1 MVDSIRSTQTAGTNV
16 SATRLNSSAT
26 TEISSTL
33 PTEKE
38 PIAPAKT
45 PLPTT
50 ETPNTLGTSPAVT
63 LLVSKES
70 QEKATQDLAIA
81 KLVRK
86 ANAVKEP
93 YNQEKVAYFKQL
105 AQDPKTLADYLQTV
119 DTNAI
124 ADTLLTNAEGS
135 LLS

>member
-1 MVDSIRSTQTAGTNV
+1 MVDSIRSTQNAGTNV
-16 SATRLNSSAT
+16 SATRLNSSTA

-33 PTEKE
+33 PAEKDPLTPSKTILPHTEN
-38 PIAPAKT
+38 A
-45 PLPTT
+45 
-50 ETPNTLGTSPAVT
+50 NSVVTSPAVT

-93 YNQEKVAYFKQL
+93 YNQEKVAYFKKL
-105 AQDPKTLADYLQTV
+105 AQDPKALADYLQNV

-124 ADTLLTNAEGS
+124 AETLLTNAEGS
-135 LLS
+135 LFS